1 MWVVTYGDRSSKII
15 MSQCYICGVNE
26 SIPFRCN
33 YCQELFCHIHRNPIN
48 HSCPFIDKYTEKRKG
63 VLLDK
68 GQHNMENRSSRIMN
82 SISRAIRIKSSKTE
96 LLHLSVAALLVT
108 AVGLSLNNYR
118 YISWQFL
125 AIFLSAFLVHELA
138 HKFLAQFYGSWAE
151 FRAQMY
157 GLIVTAISALPI
169 MPFKFIAPGAVMVG
183 LSDRNRFGR
192 VALIGPLTN
201 LVMGF
206 AFLALSYF
214 YYPYY
219 PYLGAGASFNGWIA
233 IFNLMPFGVLDGQKI
248 FDWNKVVWG
257 LTMAISMALFILGY
271 I

>member
-1 MWVVTYGDRSSKII
+1 
-15 MSQCYICGVNE
+15 MSQCYSCGVKE
-26 SIPFRCN
+26 SIPFKCN
-33 YCQELFCHIHRNPIN
+33 YCKESFCNIHRNPIN
-48 HSCPFIDKYTEKRKG
+48 HSCPFIDKYTEKRKDIHLG
-63 VLLDK
+63 KAYDV
-68 GQHNMENRSSRIMN
+68 GNGSSSILN

-125 AIFLSAFLVHELA
+125 AIFISAFLVHELA

-151 FRAQMY
+151 FRAQIY

-192 VALIGPLTN
+192 VAFIGPLTN

-206 AFLALSYF
+206 VLLALSSY

-219 PYLGAGASFNGWIA
+219 PYLAAGASFNGWIA
-233 IFNLMPFGVLDGQKI
+233 LFNLMPFGVLDGQKI

-257 LTMAISMALFILGY
+257 LTMAIAMGLFILGY